1 MTNVKDFQQLFDSI
15 NPEIYEKL
23 KRAVEIGKW
32 ADGERLSRELRA
44 NCMQAVI
51 AYEHKHLSPE
61 ERSGYVPPKVKKEPC
76 GTDKSQ
82 GAISEPDDKP
92 LKWT

>member
-1 MTNVKDFQQLFDSI
+1 MTTVKDFQQLFDTI
-15 NPEIYEKL
+15 NPEIYETL
-23 KRAVEIGKW
+23 KRAVELGKW
-32 ADGERLSRELRA
+32 ADGERLSREQRA

-61 ERSGYVPPKVKKEPC
+61 ERSGYVPPKITKEPY
-76 GTDKSQ
+76 GTDRPE
-82 GAISEPDDKP
+82 GPNADPDNKP

>member
-1 MTNVKDFQQLFDSI
+1 MTTVKDFQQLFDTI
-15 NPEIYEKL
+15 NPEIYETL
-23 KRAVEIGKW
+23 KRAVELGKW
-32 ADGERLSRELRA
+32 ADGERLSRDLRA

-61 ERSGYVPPKVKKEPC
+61 ERSGYVPPKTTKQPF
-76 GTDKSQ
+76 GTDRPK
-82 GAISEPDDKP
+82 GAIADPDDKP